1 MRYSTEHKNETRAR
15 ILDAAARLFREEG
28 YGGSGIGP
36 LTKAAGVTNGA
47 FYGHFKSKS
56 EAFRNVVLAGIA
68 QIREAVGSL
77 RAEHGPRWRKLF
89 IDFYLGPRR
98 TCKLGE
104 SCALPSLSPEV
115 MRADDET
122 RIAYEEELLRLI
134 NEVSAGLDD
143 VPAAGRDERDDRA
156 IALLAMLSGGV
167 TLARAVHD
175 PALSER
181 IAKAIGRH
189 AMAMSEPE
197 AVPAEPKRKR

>member
-1 MRYSTEHKNETRAR
+1 MRYSAEHKNETRAR
-15 ILDAAARLFREEG
+15 ILEAASRLFREEG

-56 EAFRNVVLAGIA
+56 EAFRNVVLAGLE
-68 QIREAVGSL
+68 QLREGVRSL
-77 RAEHGPRWRKLF
+77 RAAHGARWRRPF

-122 RIAYEEELLRLI
+122 RAAYEAELLRLVS
-134 NEVSAGLDD
+134 EVSTGLDD
-143 VPAAGRDERDDRA
+143 LPANNGEDHEDRA
-156 IALLAMLSGGV
+156 IALLALLSGGV
-167 TLARAVHD
+167 TLARAVRD

-181 IAKAIGRH
+181 IAKAVHRYAT
-189 AMAMSEPE
+189 AMAEPE
-197 AVPAEPKRKR
+197 ETAPKRKR

>member
-1 MRYSTEHKNETRAR
+1 MRYSAEHKNETRAR
-15 ILDAAARLFREEG
+15 ILEAASRLFREEG

-56 EAFRNVVLAGIA
+56 EAFRNVVLAGIEQLRDGVA
-68 QIREAVGSL
+68 SL
-77 RAEHGPRWRKLF
+77 RAAHGTRWRRPF

-122 RIAYEEELLRLI
+122 RTAYEEELLRLVG
-134 NEVSAGLDD
+134 EVSAGLDD
-143 VPAAGRDERDDRA
+143 LPAAGRDDRA
-156 IALLAMLSGGV
+156 IAFLALLSGGV
-167 TLARAVHD
+167 TLARAVRD

-181 IAKAIGRH
+181 IAKAVGRYAT
-189 AMAMSEPE
+189 AMTEPE
-197 AVPAEPKRKR
+197 DTAPRRKR

>member
-56 EAFRNVVLAGIA
+56 EAFRNVVLAGIG

-77 RAEHGPRWRKLF
+77 RVEHGTHWRKLF

-134 NEVSAGLDD
+134 NEVSAGLEDL
-143 VPAAGRDERDDRA
+143 PAAGRDDRA

-181 IAKAIGRH
+181 IAKAVGRH
-189 AMAMSEPE
+189 AMAMTEPE
-197 AVPAEPKRKR
+197 AATTESKRKR